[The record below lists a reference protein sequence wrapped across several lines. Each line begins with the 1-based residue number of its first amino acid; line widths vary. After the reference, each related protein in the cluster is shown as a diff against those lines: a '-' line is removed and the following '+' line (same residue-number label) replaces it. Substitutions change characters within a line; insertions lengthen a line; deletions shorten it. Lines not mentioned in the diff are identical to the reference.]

1 MLPVLSHRLQI
12 SETSKNLFDSIFGF
26 FFFFFSLI
34 WYTAPLNQIMV
45 LFRSVFFLHLGKF
58 VVIKSS
64 SDTLKC
70 LPGIMASSMLTA
82 LGKDRNA

>member
-26 FFFFFSLI
+26 FFFFSLI

-45 LFRSVFFLHLGKF
+45 LFWSVFFLHLGKF

-82 LGKDRNA
+82 LGNDRNA